1 MEKENGTML
10 QPVETSSIRPV
21 EQAGR
26 LLGSM
31 IAAGQRRVRHNT
43 PVGSVDTRAAAL
55 EIWTKAGRELAA
67 SDDDVEAFVR
77 SYQDA
82 FRSYLLS

>member
-1 MEKENGTML
+1 MM
-10 QPVETSSIRPV
+10 QPLAVPTLRPV

-31 IAAGQRRVRHNT
+31 IAAGQRRGPRRKALISNA
-43 PVGSVDTRAAAL
+43 DTRDAAL
-55 EIWTKAGRELAA
+55 EIWIKAGRRLAA
-67 SDDDVEAFVR
+67 ADDDVEAFVR

>member
-1 MEKENGTML
+1 ML
-10 QPVETSSIRPV
+10 QPLETSAIRPV

-31 IAAGQRRVRHNT
+31 IAAGQRRRARHSI
-43 PVGSVDTRAAAL
+43 PLGSADTRAAAL
-55 EIWTKAGRELAA
+55 EIWTRAGRTLAA

>member
-1 MEKENGTML
+1 MI
-10 QPVETSSIRPV
+10 QPVSAPAIRPV

-31 IAAGQRRVRHNT
+31 IAAGQSRFRHKERAANA
-43 PVGSVDTRAAAL
+43 GSRAAAL
-55 EIWTKAGRELAA
+55 EIWMQGGRNLAA

-77 SYQDA
+77 AYQDA
-82 FRSYLLS
+82 FRSYMLS